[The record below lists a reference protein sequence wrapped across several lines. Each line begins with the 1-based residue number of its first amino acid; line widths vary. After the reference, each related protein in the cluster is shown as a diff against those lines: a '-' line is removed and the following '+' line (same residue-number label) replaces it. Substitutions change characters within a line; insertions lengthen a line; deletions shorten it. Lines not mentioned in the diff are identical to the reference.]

1 MTDKQE
7 STDKV
12 INLKRSKAIAAL
24 ITERTARDAAKTAGV
39 SEKTLYQYMQE
50 DNFRTALRA
59 AESQL
64 VDSAVR
70 RLAVGQSAALDTLET
85 LMQKAKHE
93 STRASAAVSWL
104 NLFLRFSEA
113 RDIEQRLSELEKL
126 VANGS

>member
-1 MTDKQE
+1 MAKQE
-7 STDKV
+7 STDNSVSTKQQ
-12 INLKRSKAIAAL
+12 KAIAAL
-24 ITERTARDAAKTAGV
+24 ITERNQSAAAKSAGV
-39 SEKTLYQYMQE
+39 GERTLYKWLA
-50 DNFRTALRA
+50 DNNFRTALRT

-70 RLAVGQSAALDTLET
+70 RLAVGQGAALDTLET
-85 LMQKAKHE
+85 LMTKAKHE

-126 VANGS
+126 VTNGK